1 MQDYEIRRG
10 HSSNIEG
17 DKLNSLVK
25 EVFGSAKEH
34 DDGTIETSFGALVKL
49 TVRLN
54 DKKTVT
60 IDTVMDTK
68 VDASTA
74 EETRKKYF
82 AFLDRVTGFTSKER
96 AKRLQKKAKEGK
108 L

>member
-10 HSSNIEG
+10 HSSNIDG
-17 DKLNSLVK
+17 DKLGSLVK
-25 EVFGSAKEH
+25 GIFGSAKKQ

-49 TVRLN
+49 TVRLK
-54 DKKTVT
+54 DKKTIT
-60 IDTVMDTK
+60 IGTVMDTK

-82 AFLDRVTGFTSKER
+82 TFLDQVTGFSSKER